1 MDNKEVI
8 QEGNYTPDLDLS
20 GKISVNR
27 IDFSYEE
34 SNQILKGL
42 SLEVQPGEVV
52 GIVGKNGCGKTTLM
66 KLFTKLCV
74 PQKGNSNR

>member
-52 GIVGKNGCGKTTLM
+52 GIVGKMDAGRQ
-66 KLFTKLCV
+66 
-74 PQKGNSNR
+74 P